1 GGALAIG
8 PYAGKGEE
16 AFAEWRDGIRQ
27 VAGFPNTYVK
37 LGGLGMKL
45 TGFTFF
51 ENDMPPSSEDLEK
64 AWRPYIE
71 ICISAFGPQRSV
83 FKGSDRPDSDVDFL
97 VEFERDA
104 VPGLLG
110 MAEIEAELSALL
122 GRPVD
127 LRTANELSP
136 HFRQAV
142 ERAAEVRFAA

>member
-1 GGALAIG
+1 MSILSYDTEALAHLC
-8 PYAGKGEE
+8 
-16 AFAEWRDGIRQ
+16 RSHRIRRL
-27 VAGFPNTYVK
+27 A
-37 LGGLGMKL
+37 L
-45 TGFTFF
+45 
-51 ENDMPPSSEDLEK
+51 
-64 AWRPYIE
+64 
-71 ICISAFGPQRSV
+71 FGSML
-83 FKGSDRPDSDVDFL
+83 KGSDRPDSDVDFL

-142 ERAAEVRFAA
+142 ERAAEVQFAA